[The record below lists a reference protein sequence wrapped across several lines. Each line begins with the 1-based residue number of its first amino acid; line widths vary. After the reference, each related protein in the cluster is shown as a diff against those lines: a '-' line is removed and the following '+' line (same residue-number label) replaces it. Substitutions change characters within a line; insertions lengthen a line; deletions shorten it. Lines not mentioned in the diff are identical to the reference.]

1 MTEEIYQCS
10 GKKEDVSALWG
21 SKGMSGRKG
30 FPELFFLQPQHSELY
45 QIGYDDQSGL
55 FICGCFDLI
64 ELSSSDGLSKKK
76 ICGIWGKCA
85 KVA

>member
-1 MTEEIYQCS
+1 MLS
-10 GKKEDVSALWG
+10 KERRCASLVG

-30 FPELFFLQPQHSELY
+30 FPELFFLQPQHSELN

-64 ELSSSDGLSKKK
+64 EWSSSDGLSKKK
-76 ICGIWGKCA
+76 ICGICDKCA